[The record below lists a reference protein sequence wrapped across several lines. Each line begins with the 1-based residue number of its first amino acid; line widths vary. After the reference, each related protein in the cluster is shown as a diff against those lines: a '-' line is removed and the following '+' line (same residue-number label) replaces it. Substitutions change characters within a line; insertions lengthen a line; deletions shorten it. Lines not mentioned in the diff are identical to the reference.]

1 MLQGLIRWNRIF
13 KILDRNSSSKEHTGM
28 KRLPLGIQTFSKMI
42 LDNHYYVDKTMY
54 IRKMADIGTYFFL
67 SRPRRFGKSSF
78 LDTLK
83 EAYEGNES
91 LFRGLY
97 LEKNWDWSRKHP
109 VIKISFGGGI
119 MQNVKDVLEK
129 MESVLQSNQR
139 HLGVSC
145 TSGNPANCFAELIE
159 NSFGKY
165 GEKAVILIDE
175 YDKPILDNI
184 EKENTPKEI
193 REILKGFYSVIK
205 DSDQYIQLVFIT
217 GVSKFSRISLFSGLN
232 NLTDITLDHRFAPV
246 CGYTQN
252 ELISVFQ
259 DQLTDAPMNQLREW
273 YNGYNFRGEK
283 VYNPYDILNYLDKKE
298 IKNYWFETGTP
309 SFLIKMIGKRKFS
322 IPDLEN
328 IQLTESALGSFDVDS
343 IQLETLLFQTG
354 YLTIRD
360 VKKFGDMTLYDLGYP
375 NKEVKISLNDVI
387 LNYLS
392 NLVTEKEVNKVKLYT
407 LLESGNAEGL
417 RQLFHAF
424 FASIPYNWY
433 TNNEI
438 AGYEGFY
445 SSVFYAYFSATGIEV
460 KVEDCTNHGRIDLAV
475 FLAGRC
481 YIIELKVNE
490 MTPEGKAIS
499 QIREKKYHEKYIGY
513 ESSYISTGT
522 IKEIYIIGAEFSR
535 KERNITG
542 FDWERIL

>member
-1 MLQGLIRWNRIF
+1 
-13 KILDRNSSSKEHTGM
+13 M
-28 KRLPLGIQTFSKMI
+28 KRLPLGIQTFSKLI
-42 LDNHYYVDKTMY
+42 LDNNYYVDKTMY
-54 IRKMADIGTYFFL
+54 VRRMADVGTYFFL

-91 LFRGLY
+91 LFKGLY
-97 LEKNWDWSRKHP
+97 LEKNWDWSIKHP

-119 MQNVKDVLEK
+119 MQSVKDILEKIDGVLE
-129 MESVLQSNQR
+129 LNQKY
-139 HLGVSC
+139 LGISC
-145 TSGNPANCFAELIE
+145 GSRNPTNCFAELIE
-159 NSFGKY
+159 NSFQKY
-165 GEKAVILIDE
+165 GQKTVILIDE

-184 EKENTPKEI
+184 EKENTPQEM

-232 NLTDITLDHRFAPV
+232 NLTDISLDQRFAAV

-252 ELISVFQ
+252 ELVSVFQ
-259 DQLTDAPMNQLREW
+259 DQLNEAPLDQLKEW

-309 SFLIKMIGKRKFS
+309 SFLIKLIEKRKFS
-322 IPDLEN
+322 VPDLEN
-328 IQLTESALGSFDVDS
+328 IQLTESALESFDVGS

-354 YLTIRD
+354 YLTIQD
-360 VKKFGDMTLYDLGYP
+360 VKKVGDMTLYSLCYP

-387 LNYLS
+387 LSYLS
-392 NLVTEKEVNKVKLYT
+392 SLLTEKEVNKVKLYT
-407 LLESGNAEGL
+407 LLESGNIEGM
-417 RQLFHAF
+417 RDLFHAF
-424 FASIPYNWY
+424 FASIPYSRY

-438 AGYEGFY
+438 ANYEGFY
-445 SSVFYAYFSATGIEV
+445 SSVFYTYFSAIGIEV
-460 KVEDCTNHGRIDLAV
+460 KVEDSTNRGRIDLTV
-475 FLAGRC
+475 FLKGRC

-490 MTPEGKAIS
+490 MTPQGKAIT
-499 QIREKKYHEKYIGY
+499 QIRDRKYHEKYIGY
-513 ESSYISTGT
+513 ESAYISTGS

-535 KERNITG
+535 TDRNITD
-542 FDWERIL
+542 FEWERIL